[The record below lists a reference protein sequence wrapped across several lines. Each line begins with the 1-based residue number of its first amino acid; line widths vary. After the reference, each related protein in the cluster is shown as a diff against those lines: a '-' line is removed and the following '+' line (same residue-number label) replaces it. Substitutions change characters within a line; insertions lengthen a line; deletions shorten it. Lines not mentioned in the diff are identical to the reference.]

1 LVRPGGE
8 GILSLERNPALGPL
22 VEALRSASFHVETV
36 PDAEALA
43 WGKLVI
49 NAAINPLTALLR
61 VPNGDLLQ
69 NPSARE
75 LMAGL
80 AREAA
85 TVAVEE
91 RIHLPFTDPVQVV
104 EEVARKTAANH
115 SSMLQDV
122 LRGAPTEI
130 DAICGVVAR
139 RAQKHGLTVPIN
151 ETCWR
156 LVRALTG

>member
-1 LVRPGGE
+1 
-8 GILSLERNPALGPL
+8 
-22 VEALRSASFHVETV
+22 
-36 PDAEALA
+36 
-43 WGKLVI
+43 
-49 NAAINPLTALLR
+49 
-61 VPNGDLLQ
+61 
-69 NPSARE
+69 
-75 LMAGL
+75 
-80 AREAA
+80 
-85 TVAVEE
+85 
-91 RIHLPFTDPVQVV
+91 VQVV